1 MLGKCERRLWK
12 QQEHGGY
19 GIPEWL
25 AGSKRVQVKGGMLL
39 LAAYPWKTPTGKAV
53 REIWFEYFWKRRS
66 KEDVYKRQILI
77 RGKKQ
82 STLMEYPEL

>member
-1 MLGKCERRLWK
+1 MLDKCERRLWK

-39 LAAYPWKTPTGKAV
+39 LAAHPRKTPTGKAV
-53 REIWFEYFWKRRS
+53 REIWFEYFFEKIPKKWGWIFESGRIW
-66 KEDVYKRQILI
+66 EETGEIL
-77 RGKKQ
+77 
-82 STLMEYPEL
+82 

>member
-1 MLGKCERRLWK
+1 MLDKCERRLWK

-53 REIWFEYFWKRRS
+53 RGIPRTNP
-66 KEDVYKRQILI
+66 DVDWLLNTGNSRL
-77 RGKKQ
+77 
-82 STLMEYPEL
+82 